1 MVKCSG
7 IKEAGGRVEGISDLK
22 SFESFSFPPSIKDGD
37 RTEDTGVAIAGCE
50 GAEVRKESRRRW
62 ACWSIIVGVCCCVGG
77 C

>member
-1 MVKCSG
+1 VVKCSG

-62 ACWSIIVGVCCCVGG
+62 AC
-77 C
+77 